1 MKKFI
6 ITEDERKHIMGL
18 YEQVEPV
25 EPSGQTEHS
34 DVEVVVTDV
43 NLNEV
48 IQTPDKLVFIDF
60 WASFCAPCLKL
71 GKIFNE
77 LSQDEEYKDI
87 ILIGKYEFDFKMPI
101 ARKLMIRQIPFVM
114 VYKNGQLVHK
124 FKGEKDKDYLIKI
137 IQKFK

>member
-1 MKKFI
+1 MFNMKKFI

-18 YEQVEPV
+18 YEQSEPV
-25 EPSGQTEHS
+25 EQN
-34 DVEVVVTDV
+34 EVVVTDS

-71 GKIFNE
+71 GKVFNE
-77 LSQDEEYKDI
+77 LSQDVQYKDI

-101 ARKLMIRQIPFVM
+101 ARKLMIHQIPFVM
-114 VYKNGQLVHK
+114 VYKNGKLVHK
-124 FKGEKDKDYLIKI
+124 FKGDKDKEQLIKI
-137 IQKFK
+137 IEKFK

>member
-18 YEQVEPV
+18 YEQSEPV
-25 EPSGQTEHS
+25 EQN
-34 DVEVVVTDV
+34 EVVVTDS

-48 IQTPDKLVFIDF
+48 IQTPGKLVFIDF

-77 LSQDEEYKDI
+77 LSQDVQYKDI

-101 ARKLMIRQIPFVM
+101 ARKLMIHQIPFVM
-114 VYKNGQLVHK
+114 VYKNGKLVHK
-124 FKGEKDKDYLIKI
+124 FKGEKDKNYLMKI
-137 IQKFK
+137 IEKFK

>member
-6 ITEDERKHIMGL
+6 ITEEERKHIMGL
-18 YEQVEPV
+18 YEQSEPL
-25 EPSGQTEHS
+25 ETSGQTEHS
-34 DVEVVVTDV
+34 EVEIVVTDS
-43 NLNEV
+43 NMDEV
-48 IQTPDKLVFIDF
+48 IQTPNKLVFIDF

-77 LSQDEEYKDI
+77 LSQDELYKDV

-114 VYKNGQLVHK
+114 IYKNGQLVHRFSGEKSKKHLISLIEK
-124 FKGEKDKDYLIKI
+124 FK
-137 IQKFK
+137 

>member
-25 EPSGQTEHS
+25 EPSGQTEQ
-34 DVEVVVTDV
+34 VEVVVTDS

-77 LSQDEEYKDI
+77 LSQDVQYKDI

-101 ARKLMIRQIPFVM
+101 ARKFMIHQIPFVM

-124 FKGEKDKDYLIKI
+124 FKGEKDKEHLITI
-137 IQKFK
+137 IKKFK

>member
-1 MKKFI
+1 MFNMKKFI

-18 YEQVEPV
+18 YEQSEPV
-25 EPSGQTEHS
+25 EQN
-34 DVEVVVTDV
+34 EVVVTDS

-48 IQTPDKLVFIDF
+48 IQTPGKLVFIDF

-77 LSQDEEYKDI
+77 LSQDVQYKDI

-101 ARKLMIRQIPFVM
+101 ARKLMIHQIPFVM
-114 VYKNGQLVHK
+114 VYKNGKLVHK
-124 FKGEKDKDYLIKI
+124 FKGEKDKNYLMKI
-137 IQKFK
+137 IEKFK

>member
-6 ITEDERKHIMGL
+6 ISEDERKHIMGL

-25 EPSGQTEHS
+25 EPSGHS
-34 DVEVVVTDV
+34 ENEIVVTDS
-43 NLNEV
+43 NINDV

-77 LSQDEEYKDI
+77 LLQDEQYKDI
-87 ILIGKYEFDFKMPI
+87 ILVGKYEFDFKMPI

-114 VYKNGQLVHK
+114 VYKNGQLVYK
-124 FKGEKDKDYLIKI
+124 FKGEKDKDHLIKI
-137 IQKFK
+137 IEKFK